1 MTLCKAKLDQL
12 YELEQVKLQIAAENL
27 KGDPK
32 LVMDKIYSSED
43 LTRSYA
49 RALSNGKPLNLPMN
63 LTADLLAIFALE
75 INSAGG
81 KLDPDDDLYTQLP
94 KAWCFY

>member
-1 MTLCKAKLDQL
+1 M
-12 YELEQVKLQIAAENL
+12 KLQIAAEDL

-32 LVMDKIYSSED
+32 LVMDKVYSGED

-49 RALSNGKPLNLPMN
+49 LALSNRKPLNLPMN
-63 LTADLLAIFALE
+63 LTADLLAIFAEE

-81 KLDPDDDLYTQLP
+81 KLNPDDDLYTQLP
-94 KAWCFY
+94 RLGAFITEFETKLKISGY